1 LRIAAPGS
9 RKGHGTAKKGPS
21 QAGAKAGWL
30 KSVVQRKQ
38 EPEMDSGEGF
48 SIKGGSNW
56 SFTGGSLMNG
66 KQLPT
71 LVIADKALDPKK
83 MDLEKYAPKCWLMNP
98 DTNQP
103 LVSRFVSSASGGMET
118 ATNVDYVETI
128 LDPATGRKRRRET
141 TDMSSVQCCD
151 GLGQHISCPVL
162 KVAKKLDHKIALR
175 WSHGSHM
182 NQKED
187 FVNYAKFKP
196 AFALAKRSLQSARVS
211 TVIKAATLNK
221 MKPRAKDMQAGAF
234 LSVVQQWVDMGSGAV
249 GRHG

>member
-1 LRIAAPGS
+1 
-9 RKGHGTAKKGPS
+9 
-21 QAGAKAGWL
+21 
-30 KSVVQRKQ
+30 
-38 EPEMDSGEGF
+38 MDSGEGF

-83 MDLEKYAPKCWLMNP
+83 MDLEKYAPKCWLVNP
-98 DTNQP
+98 DTNLP
-103 LVSRFVSSASGGMET
+103 LVSRFVTTASGGMET